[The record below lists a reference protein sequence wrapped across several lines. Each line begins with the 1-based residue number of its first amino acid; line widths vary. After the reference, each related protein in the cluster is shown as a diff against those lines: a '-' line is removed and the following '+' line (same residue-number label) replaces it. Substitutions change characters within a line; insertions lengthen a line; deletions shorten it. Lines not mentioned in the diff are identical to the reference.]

1 MPYPDPAAGIRG
13 VVFPDPVVMVRGWVR
28 AAGLYSNVYPRLPA
42 NFETRLP
49 FLIVRESG
57 GPGEHDRIYSRAR
70 LQFEC
75 WAADSD
81 RSSRDARWLAAL
93 LRVWDQ
99 YADVWN
105 PVIIQDPTDMPDPDS
120 GTPVHRL
127 AAEVSFVGEELP
139 ILSTEG
145 A

>member
-1 MPYPDPAAGIRG
+1 MPYPDPAGIRA
-13 VVFPDPVVMVRGWVR
+13 VVFPDPVVAVRTWVR
-28 AAGLYSNVYPRLPA
+28 RVGLYERVYPRLPA
-42 NFETRLP
+42 NFKQNLP

-57 GPGEHDRIYSRAR
+57 GAGAHDRLFTRVR

-75 WAADSD
+75 WADDSD
-81 RSSRDARWLAAL
+81 KSSKDAQRLAAL
-93 LRVWDQ
+93 LRVWDE
-99 YADVWN
+99 YEDVWN
-105 PVIIQDPTDMPDPDS
+105 PLVIQDPSDMPDPDT

-127 AAEVSFVGEELP
+127 AAEVSFVGEEEQ

>member
-1 MPYPDPAAGIRG
+1 MPYPDPAAGIRAL
-13 VVFPDPVVMVRGWVR
+13 VFPDPVVALRSFVTR
-28 AAGLYSNVYPRLPA
+28 AGLYTRVYPRLPA
-42 NFETRLP
+42 RFEEKLP

-57 GPGEHDRIYSRAR
+57 GPGIHDRVYSRAL
-70 LQFEC
+70 LQLEC
-75 WAADSD
+75 WAEDSED
-81 RSSRDARWLAAL
+81 SSRDARWLAAL

-99 YADVWN
+99 YEDVWN
-105 PVIIQDPTDMPDPDS
+105 PRVIQDPSDMPDPDT

-127 AAEVSFVGEELP
+127 AAEVSFVGEEEP